1 MTAETLAFSVVH
13 ELRRAGHQAYWV
25 GGCVRDRLLGQ
36 EAKDIDVATDAT
48 PAEARMLFPDS
59 EMVGAA
65 FGVLLVKSGGTA
77 IEVATFRVDHEY
89 KDGRRPEGVTF
100 TRSAEQDVQRRDFTI
115 NGLLYDPIERRV
127 LDYVGG
133 QADLEAKI
141 VRAIGDPEKRFE
153 EDRLRMLRAVRF
165 AARLGFEIE
174 PETLEAIRRQAPGIE
189 KIAAERIRGEL
200 NRILTEGAARRGF
213 ELLDHTRLLAHIL
226 PEVKNLQGVEQP
238 PQYHPEGDVW
248 THTMIM
254 LEGLPAGCTPTL
266 AMGVLL
272 HDIGK
277 PGTFERAPDRIR
289 FNGHVELGVEIAE
302 RICRRLRYSNAE
314 TEQILALVENHMRF
328 AHVKEMRQSKLKR
341 FVRMDGFDE
350 HMALHRLDCLSADRS
365 LGNYEFVKR
374 ERKEFERA
382 AAAAPPEPLLTG
394 RDLIELGYEPG
405 PEFKPILEAVEDAR
419 LEDRISSREEA
430 LELVAR
436 EFPVQRP
443 NE

>member
-1 MTAETLAFSVVH
+1 LTAETLALSVVH

-36 EAKDIDVATDAT
+36 EAKDIDIATDAT
-48 PAEARMLFPDS
+48 PAEAQMLFPKS

-65 FGVLLVKSGGTA
+65 FGVLLVKAQGVA

-115 NGLLYDPIERRV
+115 NGLLYDPIERKV

-141 VRAIGDPEKRFE
+141 IRAIGDPEKRFE

-174 PETLEAIRRQAPGIE
+174 PKTLEAIRRQAARILD
-189 KIAAERIRGEL
+189 IAAERIRGEL

-213 ELLDHTRLLAHIL
+213 ELLDETRLLAHIL

-248 THTMIM
+248 THTLIM

-289 FNGHVELGVEIAE
+289 FHGHVELGVEIAE
-302 RICRRLRYSNAE
+302 RICRRLRYSNDD

-328 AHVKEMRQSKLKR
+328 AHVKDMRRSKLKR

-350 HMALHRLDCLSADRS
+350 HLALHRLDCLSADRP

-374 ERKEFERA
+374 EREEFERA
-382 AAAAPPEPLLTG
+382 AAESPPQPLLTG

-405 PEFKPILEAVEDAR
+405 PKFKPILEAVEDAQ
-419 LEDRISSREEA
+419 LEDRISTREAA

-436 EFPVQRP
+436 EFPVERP
-443 NE
+443 SD

>member
-1 MTAETLAFSVVH
+1 MTAETLALSVVH

-48 PAEARMLFPDS
+48 PAEARMLFPKS
-59 EMVGAA
+59 EMVGAS
-65 FGVLLVKSGGTA
+65 FGVLLVKGDGIA

-115 NGLLYDPIERRV
+115 NGLLYDPIERKV

-133 QADLEAKI
+133 QADLETKTI
-141 VRAIGDPEKRFE
+141 RAIGDPEKRFE

-165 AARLGFEIE
+165 GARLGFEIE
-174 PETLEAIRRQAPGIE
+174 PKTFEAIRRQASHILD
-189 KIAAERIRGEL
+189 IAAERIRGEL

-213 ELLDHTRLLAHIL
+213 ELLDETRLLAHIL

-289 FNGHVELGVEIAE
+289 FHGHVELGVEIAE
-302 RICRRLRYSNAE
+302 RICRRLRYSNDD

-328 AHVKEMRQSKLKR
+328 AHVKDMRRSKLKR
-341 FVRMDGFDE
+341 FVRMDDFNE
-350 HMALHRLDCLSADRS
+350 HLALHRLDCLSADRS

-374 ERKEFERA
+374 EREEFERA
-382 AAAAPPEPLLTG
+382 AAEARPEPLLTG
-394 RDLIELGYEPG
+394 RDLIDLGYEPG
-405 PEFKPILEAVEDAR
+405 PAFQPILDAVEDAR

-436 EFPVQRP
+436 EFPVERTSD
-443 NE
+443 